1 MELQAV
7 MEKRR
12 SIRNY
17 NPERKVTKE
26 QLEEL
31 IKAASY
37 APSWKNLQTSRY
49 YCVLSENAVKELREK
64 CLPEFNQA
72 NSEGAGAYIVTT
84 FVKGM
89 VGFDKNTGSPVNEAG
104 DGWGYYDLGLQNDNQ
119 AVMEKRRS
127 IRNYN
132 PERKVT
138 KEQLEELIKAA
149 SYAPSWKNL
158 QTSRYYCVLSEN
170 AVKELREKC
179 LPEFNQA
186 NSEGAGAY
194 IVTTFVKGMVGFDK
208 NTGSPVNEAGDG
220 WGYYDLGLQNDNLLL
235 KAAELGLDTLVMGI
249 RDGEAL
255 RELLNIPDSENVV
268 SVIAVGY
275 RGQEPPERPKRKEL
289 EVVAKFI

>member
-72 NSEGAGAYIVTT
+72 NSDGAGAYIVTT

-104 DGWGYYDLGLQNDNQ
+104 DGWGYYDLGLQN
-119 AVMEKRRS
+119 E
-127 IRNYN
+127 
-132 PERKVT
+132 
-138 KEQLEELIKAA
+138 
-149 SYAPSWKNL
+149 
-158 QTSRYYCVLSEN
+158 
-170 AVKELREKC
+170 
-179 LPEFNQA
+179 
-186 NSEGAGAY
+186 
-194 IVTTFVKGMVGFDK
+194 
-208 NTGSPVNEAGDG
+208 
-220 WGYYDLGLQNDNLLL
+220 NLLF

-249 RDGEAL
+249 RDGENCSIFQTVKMLCLLLLLATGDRSHLKDL
-255 RELLNIPDSENVV
+255 REKSLRLLQNLYNDYKSRTGARKLIDKMMK
-268 SVIAVGY
+268 VGLIEKV
-275 RGQEPPERPKRKEL
+275 GERNNTLYKTK
-289 EVVAKFI
+289 K

>member
-84 FVKGM
+84 FVKGW
-89 VGFDKNTGSPVNEAG
+89 SALIRIP
-104 DGWGYYDLGLQNDNQ
+104 
-119 AVMEKRRS
+119 AVRLMRL
-127 IRNYN
+127 
-132 PERKVT
+132 VT
-138 KEQLEELIKAA
+138 
-149 SYAPSWKNL
+149 
-158 QTSRYYCVLSEN
+158 
-170 AVKELREKC
+170 
-179 LPEFNQA
+179 
-186 NSEGAGAY
+186 AGA
-194 IVTTFVKGMVGFDK
+194 IM
-208 NTGSPVNEAGDG
+208 
-220 WGYYDLGLQNDNLLL
+220 
-235 KAAELGLDTLVMGI
+235 TLVCRMI
-249 RDGEAL
+249 ICFL
-255 RELLNIPDSENVV
+255 KLLNWGLI
-268 SVIAVGY
+268 
-275 RGQEPPERPKRKEL
+275 L
-289 EVVAKFI
+289 W

>member
-1 MELQAV
+1 MEL
-7 MEKRR
+7 
-12 SIRNY
+12 
-17 NPERKVTKE
+17 
-26 QLEEL
+26 
-31 IKAASY
+31 
-37 APSWKNLQTSRY
+37 
-49 YCVLSENAVKELREK
+49 
-64 CLPEFNQA
+64 
-72 NSEGAGAYIVTT
+72 
-84 FVKGM
+84 
-89 VGFDKNTGSPVNEAG
+89 
-104 DGWGYYDLGLQNDNQ
+104 Q

-235 KAAELGLDTLVMGI
+235 KAAEELNLKEDHERECKLATGGLPESIWETYSSFANTNGGTILLGIKEHRDSFTVEGLTEKQIIKYQKDFWSILNDRNKVSKNILLRSSYHSTQDSGRI
-249 RDGEAL
+249 R
-255 RELLNIPDSENVV
+255 I
-268 SVIAVGY
+268 I
-275 RGQEPPERPKRKEL
+275 
-289 EVVAKFI
+289 

>member
-72 NSEGAGAYIVTT
+72 NSDGAGAYIVTT

-104 DGWGYYDLGLQNDNQ
+104 DGWGYYDLGLQN
-119 AVMEKRRS
+119 E
-127 IRNYN
+127 
-132 PERKVT
+132 
-138 KEQLEELIKAA
+138 
-149 SYAPSWKNL
+149 
-158 QTSRYYCVLSEN
+158 
-170 AVKELREKC
+170 
-179 LPEFNQA
+179 
-186 NSEGAGAY
+186 
-194 IVTTFVKGMVGFDK
+194 
-208 NTGSPVNEAGDG
+208 
-220 WGYYDLGLQNDNLLL
+220 NLLL
-235 KAAELGLDTLVMGI
+235 KAAEQGLDTLVMGI

-255 RELLNIPDSENVV
+255 RELLNIPDEDR
-268 SVIAVGY
+268 VITADIAKLDQVIYNFINNAINYTGDNKVIRIKQINKADAVRIEVTDNGK
-275 RGQEPPERPKRKEL
+275 GISKEL
-289 EVVAKFI
+289 LPKIFDRYYRDAKVKRDVVGTGLGLSICQEILKAHGFAYGVQSEEGKGSTFWFEAKIAKQESKTVQKMESRLSLSGLEEK

>member
-84 FVKGM
+84 FVK
-89 VGFDKNTGSPVNEAG
+89 E
-104 DGWGYYDLGLQNDNQ
+104 
-119 AVMEKRRS
+119 
-127 IRNYN
+127 
-132 PERKVT
+132 
-138 KEQLEELIKAA
+138 
-149 SYAPSWKNL
+149 
-158 QTSRYYCVLSEN
+158 
-170 AVKELREKC
+170 
-179 LPEFNQA
+179 
-186 NSEGAGAY
+186 
-194 IVTTFVKGMVGFDK
+194 MVGFDK

>member
-72 NSEGAGAYIVTT
+72 NSDGAGAYIVTT

-89 VGFDKNTGSPVNEAG
+89 VGFDKNTGSPVNE
-104 DGWGYYDLGLQNDNQ
+104 
-119 AVMEKRRS
+119 
-127 IRNYN
+127 
-132 PERKVT
+132 
-138 KEQLEELIKAA
+138 
-149 SYAPSWKNL
+149 
-158 QTSRYYCVLSEN
+158 
-170 AVKELREKC
+170 
-179 LPEFNQA
+179 
-186 NSEGAGAY
+186 
-194 IVTTFVKGMVGFDK
+194 
-208 NTGSPVNEAGDG
+208 
-220 WGYYDLGLQNDNLLL
+220 
-235 KAAELGLDTLVMGI
+235 AELGLDTLVMGI

-275 RGQEPPERPKRKEL
+275 RRQEPPERPKRKEL
-289 EVVAKFI
+289 EVVARFI

>member
-72 NSEGAGAYIVTT
+72 NSDGAGAYIVTT

-89 VGFDKNTGSPVNEAG
+89 VGFDKNTSCPVNEAG
-104 DGWGYYDLGLQNDNQ
+104 DGWGY
-119 AVMEKRRS
+119 
-127 IRNYN
+127 
-132 PERKVT
+132 
-138 KEQLEELIKAA
+138 
-149 SYAPSWKNL
+149 
-158 QTSRYYCVLSEN
+158 
-170 AVKELREKC
+170 
-179 LPEFNQA
+179 
-186 NSEGAGAY
+186 
-194 IVTTFVKGMVGFDK
+194 
-208 NTGSPVNEAGDG
+208 
-220 WGYYDLGLQNDNLLL
+220 
-235 KAAELGLDTLVMGI
+235 
-249 RDGEAL
+249 
-255 RELLNIPDSENVV
+255 
-268 SVIAVGY
+268 
-275 RGQEPPERPKRKEL
+275 
-289 EVVAKFI
+289 

>member
-72 NSEGAGAYIVTT
+72 NSDGAGAYIVTT

-104 DGWGYYDLGLQNDNQ
+104 DGWGYYDLGLQNENLVLK
-119 AVMEKRRS
+119 AV
-127 IRNYN
+127 
-132 PERKVT
+132 
-138 KEQLEELIKAA
+138 
-149 SYAPSWKNL
+149 
-158 QTSRYYCVLSEN
+158 
-170 AVKELREKC
+170 
-179 LPEFNQA
+179 
-186 NSEGAGAY
+186 
-194 IVTTFVKGMVGFDK
+194 
-208 NTGSPVNEAGDG
+208 
-220 WGYYDLGLQNDNLLL
+220 DLGLS
-235 KAAELGLDTLVMGI
+235 TLIMG
-249 RDGEAL
+249 L
-255 RELLNIPDSENVV
+255 READRLREILNIPESETIVA
-268 SVIAVGY
+268 VIAVGKAAE
-275 RGQEPPERPKRKEL
+275 EPIHPQRKPIE
-289 EVVAKFI
+289 EIAKFF

>member
-1 MELQAV
+1 M
-7 MEKRR
+7 R
-12 SIRNY
+12 
-17 NPERKVTKE
+17 
-26 QLEEL
+26 EL

-72 NSEGAGAYIVTT
+72 NSDGAGAYIVTT

-104 DGWGYYDLGLQNDNQ
+104 DGWGYYDLGLQN
-119 AVMEKRRS
+119 E
-127 IRNYN
+127 
-132 PERKVT
+132 
-138 KEQLEELIKAA
+138 
-149 SYAPSWKNL
+149 
-158 QTSRYYCVLSEN
+158 
-170 AVKELREKC
+170 
-179 LPEFNQA
+179 
-186 NSEGAGAY
+186 
-194 IVTTFVKGMVGFDK
+194 
-208 NTGSPVNEAGDG
+208 
-220 WGYYDLGLQNDNLLL
+220 NLLL

-275 RGQEPPERPKRKEL
+275 RGQEPPERPKRKSL
-289 EVVAKFI
+289 MLSQNLYNDYKSRTGARKLIDKMMKAAQYKQAGFGVVNDEHI